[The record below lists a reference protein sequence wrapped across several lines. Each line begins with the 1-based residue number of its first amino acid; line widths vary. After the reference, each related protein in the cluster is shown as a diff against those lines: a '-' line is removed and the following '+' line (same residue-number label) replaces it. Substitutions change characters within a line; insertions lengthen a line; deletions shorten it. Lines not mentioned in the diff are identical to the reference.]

1 MEKTDQSGIIKDIID
16 KQDSVV
22 VLIRKPVY
30 PKNWQHPHE
39 VTNFVI
45 DNFEKTGEID
55 IFDTYEK
62 R

>member
-1 MEKTDQSGIIKDIID
+1 MEYLGIIGDIKEKED
-16 KQDSVV
+16 KAIF
-22 VLIRKPVY
+22 LIRKPEY

-45 DNFEKTGEID
+45 DNFVKTGEID